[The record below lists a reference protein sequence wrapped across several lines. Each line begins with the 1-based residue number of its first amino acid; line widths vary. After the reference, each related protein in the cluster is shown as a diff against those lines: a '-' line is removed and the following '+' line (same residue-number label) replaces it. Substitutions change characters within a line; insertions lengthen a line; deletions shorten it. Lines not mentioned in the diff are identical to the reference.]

1 MEALSQRTFN
11 KSQYAWEHIQNLIT
25 SVKRQDTKDLE
36 EQVETKTKQLVDQEV
51 ESFGWQL
58 QTLLKSLILPS
69 AHKDNGEW
77 SKTLIKLVQVV
88 ELEVQS
94 KSQLSILGEM
104 VRFQLKEEQVH
115 LKEEVVDQVED

>member
-1 MEALSQRTFN
+1 
-11 KSQYAWEHIQNLIT
+11 
-25 SVKRQDTKDLE
+25 
-36 EQVETKTKQLVDQEV
+36 
-51 ESFGWQL
+51 
-58 QTLLKSLILPS
+58 
-69 AHKDNGEW
+69 
-77 SKTLIKLVQVV
+77 LIKLVQVV